1 MLKAFKKV
9 PNLYNAI
16 HECVERVGAELI
28 QKEAFTLKEGL
39 SQIDIIRDIAIPLN
53 ARLLSDLF
61 YFDLKSEENP
71 DGVLSATEFYTHL
84 LNIRI
89 WGVNNNDPAQA
100 WNRRRRAQEGAQ
112 VITETTRKLVDEVV
126 RGRGLG
132 LGIASAI
139 SNTFSRKAYLKKGSL
154 RSCGYQIIEELLAQG
169 NSAERVTDN
178 LWLTAFGGI
187 GAPVT
192 AFYEVLEFF
201 LRPENASI
209 WAEVQSL
216 ALRGDD
222 VGIHD
227 YVREAQR
234 LTSSQRN
241 MRVAVAPGEL
251 EGKQVQPGNVVIM
264 LLVSAIFLLIT
275 VKSPNTNPLP
285 QALVIYPSL

>member
-89 WGVNNNDPAQA
+89 WGVNN
-100 WNRRRRAQEGAQ
+100 
-112 VITETTRKLVDEVV
+112 
-126 RGRGLG
+126 
-132 LGIASAI
+132 
-139 SNTFSRKAYLKKGSL
+139 KGSL

-222 VGIHD
+222 AGIHD

-264 LLVSAIFLLIT
+264 VLVSAIFLLIT

-285 QALVIYPSL
+285 QALVIYPLL